1 MTSLD
6 GMDEGRQEFLA
17 SSEGTAIGRNAAN
30 LESIYHVDLDET
42 VLTPTKN
49 TLLKDNSRMDKGE
62 EYETDDEDYENHT
75 NDPNE
80 PLPKDIKFYGAKD
93 FSKKI
98 KEELGKK
105 KEKMI

>member
-6 GMDEGRQEFLA
+6 GMDAGRQEFLA

-42 VLTPTKN
+42 VLTSTNNPQ
-49 TLLKDNSRMDKGE
+49 LKDTSRMDVRV
-62 EYETDDEDYENHT
+62 EYEADNEDYEDHT
-75 NDPNE
+75 RDPNE

-98 KEELGKK
+98 KEELGKS
-105 KEKMI
+105 